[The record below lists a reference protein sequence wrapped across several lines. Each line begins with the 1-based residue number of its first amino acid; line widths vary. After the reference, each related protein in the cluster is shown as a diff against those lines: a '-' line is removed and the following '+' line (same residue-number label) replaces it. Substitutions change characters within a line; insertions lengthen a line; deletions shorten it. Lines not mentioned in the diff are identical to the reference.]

1 MRRHNTFV
9 TFDTHINN
17 RQEKQLNIEQAKN
30 GGCRVKVNN
39 AKCNVYSAYDSADNK
54 SGDICLLQLSHHTV
68 LATIDAL
75 TVISQQP

>member
-9 TFDTHINN
+9 SFDTRINN
-17 RQEKQLNIEQAKN
+17 RQEKQLNIEQAEN
-30 GGCRVKVNN
+30 RGCRVKVNN
-39 AKCNVYSAYDSADNK
+39 AKCNVYSAYDSADNE
-54 SGDICLLQLSHHTV
+54 CLLQLSHHTV